1 MLGSD
6 IGTSKMEDMISSYTE
21 FVKNLR
27 GYLTEA
33 DIYIMQLP
41 PVRDD
46 ANATIGN
53 GLINEFNTK
62 LLTIAN
68 MNNVYCIDT
77 NTALKGVDGAL
88 SDEYRDPSTGALTES
103 AYKAIADYIL
113 CHTV

>member
-1 MLGSD
+1 
-6 IGTSKMEDMISSYTE
+6 
-21 FVKNLR
+21 
-27 GYLTEA
+27 
-33 DIYIMQLP
+33 MQLP

-46 ANATIGN
+46 ANATTGN
-53 GLINEFNTK
+53 GVINEFNTK

-68 MNNVYCIDT
+68 MQNVYCIDT

-88 SDEYRDPSTGALTES
+88 SDEYRDSSTGSLTEA

>member
-1 MLGSD
+1 
-6 IGTSKMEDMISSYTE
+6 
-21 FVKNLR
+21 
-27 GYLTEA
+27 
-33 DIYIMQLP
+33 MQLP

-53 GLINEFNTK
+53 GQINEFNTK

-88 SDEYRDPSTGALTES
+88 SDEYRDSGTGALTES
-103 AYKAIADYIL
+103 AYKAIAGYIL